1 MLDLLQGVRIVE
13 LSTIVLG
20 PMAGQALADLGAEV
34 VKVEAPGGDIA
45 RAAAPHGP
53 SGDGALFVNNN
64 RNKRSV
70 ALDLKNEG
78 GRAVLGRLVERADV
92 FLHNMRPEALARLGF
107 DAAACRQANP
117 SLIHCA
123 AVGFGSNGPHGGRPA
138 YDDVIQAA
146 SGLAGLPLH
155 LGGEPAYVASIM
167 ADKIAAL
174 HVVQAVTAA
183 LFRRERTGEGCT
195 IEVPMFEAMA
205 AFMLN
210 EHLGAASFEEDGEP
224 GYTRLLTP
232 HRRPFRTADGWIG
245 VLAYDERQWRAVLAE
260 IGRGDIAQEPWFAS
274 GRERSRRAGELY
286 AVLGAAMPGR
296 STDAWL
302 ATFERL
308 DVPHARVADLND
320 LIADPHLEAIGFFR
334 PVPGPHGAVRSLA
347 QPIRFEDC
355 PERPDSPPPAL
366 GEHLRPV
373 LAELG
378 YAEAEIEALIAG
390 GVAGAGNGLE
400 SVWKFRDVR
409 FCGACCRP

>member
-1 MLDLLQGVRIVE
+1 MLDLLKGVRIVE

-20 PMAGQALADLGAEV
+20 PMAGQTLADLGADV
-34 VKVEAPGGDIA
+34 IKVEAPGGDIA

-70 ALDLKNEG
+70 ALDLKSEA
-78 GRAVLGRLVERADV
+78 GRAVLSRLVGRADV
-92 FLHNMRPEALARLGF
+92 FLHNMRNDALARLGF
-107 DAAACRQANP
+107 DAEACRAINP
-117 SLIHCA
+117 SLIHCG
-123 AVGFGSNGPHGGRPA
+123 AVGFGSNGPHGRRPA

-174 HVVQAVTAA
+174 HVVHAVTAA

-210 EHLGAASFEEDGEP
+210 EHLGAASFAADGEP

-232 HRRPFRTADGWIG
+232 HRRPYRTADGWVG
-245 VLAYDERQWRAVLAE
+245 VLPYDERQWRAVLAE
-260 IGRGDIAQEPWFAS
+260 IGREDVTKEPWFAS
-274 GRERSRRAGELY
+274 GRERSRRGGELY
-286 AVLGAAMPGR
+286 AILGAAMPER
-296 STDAWL
+296 STQAWL
-302 ATFERL
+302 ETFERL

-320 LIADPHLEAIGFFR
+320 LIADPHLAAVDFFR
-334 PVPGPHGAVRSLA
+334 PVPGPHGAVRSVA
-347 QPIRFEDC
+347 QPIRFEGCESRD
-355 PERPDSPPPAL
+355 DLPPPAL
-366 GEHLRPV
+366 GEHLREV

-378 YAEAEIEALIAG
+378 YDAAEIDRLIAG
-390 GVAGAGNGLE
+390 GLAGRTAG
-400 SVWKFRDVR
+400 
-409 FCGACCRP
+409 